1 MRKYIL
7 RIDEDPCNYECG
19 MKYYKCVDAPYW
31 QLSERTLGQLPE
43 LEKGL
48 KAEYQRGLEDAWE
61 CARRL
66 LFTVEDGGMSTSELC
81 EIFHRYGSYSI
92 LKDYSVQEV
101 MKRIEEYEKQKDAI
115 KIGDEVKFNHDD
127 IKATVMDQSDKEGM
141 WWLYTENGCIEEW
154 QDAYFRKTGRTFPQ
168 IEEVLKAMQ
177 RGES

>member
-66 LFTVEDGGMSTSELC
+66 LFNVEDGGMSTSELC

>member
-1 MRKYIL
+1 MTKEEHAAK
-7 RIDEDPCNYECG
+7 IDEIIRKNRAIKAIISTQNDKLNKLSN
-19 MKYYKCVDAPYW
+19 MRDDA
-31 QLSERTLGQLPE
+31 EE
-43 LEKGL
+43 
-48 KAEYQRGLEDAWE
+48 AYQRGLNDAWE
-61 CARRL
+61 CAREIAL
-66 LFTVEDGGMSTSELC
+66 DVEEGGISVKALRDVFNVNTC
-81 EIFHRYGSYSI
+81 YSI
-92 LKDYSVQEV
+92 FRMYSAQEAIA
-101 MKRIEEYEKQKDAI
+101 KIAEYEKQKNAI

>member
-61 CARRL
+61 CSRRL
-66 LFTVEDGGMSTSELC
+66 LFNVEDGGMSTSELC